1 MLFNSAVEVFF
12 LVDLVG
18 LLSSDPCPS
27 LCQQFYVNVEFD
39 HLRSITFI
47 FIDRLILN
55 LKLIIKKDFMAQFK
69 LMVLLIGYAAAFSA
83 SHMKYHMKEFEE
95 IDDVKYDYDS
105 ITEDDI
111 WVYKVHM
118 EAGIKLITP

>member
-1 MLFNSAVEVFF
+1 MLR
-12 LVDLVG
+12 
-18 LLSSDPCPS
+18 LS
-27 LCQQFYVNVEFD
+27 LIIF
-39 HLRSITFI
+39 RSITFI
-47 FIDRLILN
+47 FIDRQILH

-69 LMVLLIGYAAAFSA
+69 LMMLLIGYAAAFST
-83 SHMKYHMKEFEE
+83 SQMKYHMKEFEE